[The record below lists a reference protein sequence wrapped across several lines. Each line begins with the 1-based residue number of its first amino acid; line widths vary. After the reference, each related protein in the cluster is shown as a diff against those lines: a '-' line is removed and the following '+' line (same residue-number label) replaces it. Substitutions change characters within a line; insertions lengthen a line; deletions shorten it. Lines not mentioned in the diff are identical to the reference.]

1 MAKPPA
7 RHTVDELAA
16 LVAQP
21 RRSVATLNA
30 ENARLRAEL
39 AALRGDDAPPAD
51 AADSAEPTEA
61 PVRGKALPRWVSAN
75 VVTLARTRSRRTR
88 VSVPGRQ
95 RAVPDQQIVHA
106 PRHCSACAQA
116 LGRGRVVQ
124 RRQVIVLPPVR
135 AQRVPSG
142 CEHVV
147 LERRC
152 RHRGTVCRGTMPEL
166 SAEVGAGRR
175 VS

>member
-88 VSVPGRQ
+88 DSVPGRQ

-106 PRHCSACAQA
+106 PQQCSVCARV
-116 LGRGRVVQ
+116 LGWTYPGSVDTERGRECVDVGSCAPSC
-124 RRQVIVLPPVR
+124 RRRRRRNQLSPGIVD
-135 AQRVPSG
+135 AGSG
-142 CEHVV
+142 
-147 LERRC
+147 
-152 RHRGTVCRGTMPEL
+152 
-166 SAEVGAGRR
+166 GRSR
-175 VS
+175 